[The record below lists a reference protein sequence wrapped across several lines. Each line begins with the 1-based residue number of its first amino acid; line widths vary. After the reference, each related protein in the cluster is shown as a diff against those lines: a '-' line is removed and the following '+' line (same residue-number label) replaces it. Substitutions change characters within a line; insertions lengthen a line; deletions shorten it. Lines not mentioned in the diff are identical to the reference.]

1 MAHRDRGVGRE
12 REREREV
19 DDYRRREREPPRERE
34 REYVPSSRGAPLN
47 EFFVDGEGIHREVMQ
62 REICKYLG
70 QDALSRPG
78 TYNGKKG
85 FFVTALRPFTSKMV
99 EDLQI
104 LSQKYER
111 ERREASSRGYRGSPV
126 QASSPAASPN
136 QSLDLPYSASKA
148 AANHEAADPYEG
160 ERYIPQGRHSEMY
173 PEMHPEQYSDR
184 YIVRD
189 PDSAYPPGYGLQSG
203 YPPGPNYASSQAPG
217 YPPVSGYPPASSYP
231 AGSAYPQSG
240 NYPATSGYPPSSGFA
255 APGYASTSGI
265 PGARGEPNYIYT
277 NQPDEYSSSGY
288 PYQQSSMY
296 PGAPPT
302 NPRTGAGYPYVTA
315 PPDST
320 LRGVP
325 MDDQGYSPYGQ
336 QMSIQPGRSGYPA
349 PSRGTPTHFD
359 PPQPRDGFTRA
370 DTSRDDRRRR

>member
-1 MAHRDRGVGRE
+1 MSNRDRGNGREGE
-12 REREREV
+12 RERDL
-19 DDYRRREREPPRERE
+19 DDYRRGGARKPGRGDFAPPT
-34 REYVPSSRGAPLN
+34 RGAPMN

-78 TYNGKKG
+78 TYNGTKG
-85 FFVTALRPFTSKMV
+85 FYVTALRPFTSKMV

-126 QASSPAASPN
+126 QALPAAVSPD
-136 QSLDLPYSASKA
+136 QSLDLTYSASRTS
-148 AANHEAADPYEG
+148 ANHEAADPYEG
-160 ERYIPQGRHSEMY
+160 ERYNPPGRYSEMY
-173 PEMHPEQYSDR
+173 PEMHPEQYPEK

-189 PDSAYPPGYGLQSG
+189 PESAYPPGYALPNG
-203 YPPGPNYASSQAPG
+203 YPPGPNYPSSQAPG
-217 YPPVSGYPPASSYP
+217 YPAVSGYQPASGHP
-231 AGSAYPQSG
+231 AGSAYPQG
-240 NYPATSGYPPSSGFA
+240 ANYPPTSGYPPSSGFA
-255 APGYASTSGI
+255 APGYTSTSGI
-265 PGARGEPNYIYT
+265 PGARNESNYIYT
-277 NQPDEYSSSGY
+277 NQPDEYPPSGY

-296 PGAPPT
+296 PGAPQA
-302 NPRTGAGYPYVTA
+302 NPRTGAGYSYVTS

-325 MDDQGYSPYGQ
+325 MDDRGYDPYSQ
-336 QMSIQPGRSGYPA
+336 QMSVQPSRSGFPA

-359 PPQPRDGFTRA
+359 PPQPRD
-370 DTSRDDRRRR
+370 DRRRR